1 VGDDGSPIGA
11 ESEGMTL
18 KRIRKPLLL
27 VHITASVALL
37 GATSSS
43 LLLAVVA
50 ATTADADLA
59 HSAYELMSAQ
69 SLVFGIPLSFI
80 ALGSGIALGP
90 ASKWG
95 VLRYWWTTLKLGL
108 LALVIVNGALNIGRM
123 TEQRLDG
130 GGSEWALVAV
140 VSASVA
146 MLLASVALSVFKP
159 GGRLRHQTSPSRQ
172 SQVSSAVRS
181 R

>member
-1 VGDDGSPIGA
+1 MP
-11 ESEGMTL
+11 L

-37 GATSSS
+37 GATASS

-50 ATTADADLA
+50 ATDPDLA
-59 HSAYELMSAQ
+59 HSAYELMSLQ
-69 SLVFGIPLSFI
+69 SFVFGIPLSFI
-80 ALGSGIALGP
+80 ALFSGIALGP

-108 LALVIVNGALNIGRM
+108 LVLVILNGALNIGRM

-130 GGSEWALVAV
+130 AGSEWALVAV

-146 MLLASVALSVFKP
+146 LLLASIGLSVFKP
-159 GGRLRHQTSPSRQ
+159 GGRFRTAR
-172 SQVSSAVRS
+172 
-181 R
+181 

>member
-1 VGDDGSPIGA
+1 MGDDGSPAGA
-11 ESEGMTL
+11 DSEGMAL
-18 KRIRKPLLL
+18 KRIRKPLLFL
-27 VHITASVALL
+27 HITTSVALL

-43 LLLAVVA
+43 LLLAIVA
-50 ATTADADLA
+50 ATTADGELA

-69 SLVFGIPLSFI
+69 SLVFGIPLSFL

-95 VLRYWWTTLKLGL
+95 VVRYWWTTLKLGL
-108 LALVIVNGALNIGRM
+108 LALVILNGALNIGRM

-140 VSASVA
+140 VAASVA
-146 MLLASVALSVFKP
+146 MLLTSVGLSVFKP
-159 GGRLRHQTSPSRQ
+159 GGRFRTAR
-172 SQVSSAVRS
+172 
-181 R
+181 